1 MWFHY
6 LKSAVNTDYL
16 HQQLRD
22 LQISVN
28 DNQLLTL
35 DLQQVECTLPGDG
48 KVGLK
53 IESLTHLK
61 DKTEAITLF
70 LMLGVSDGGK
80 RISLEQFQYLEG
92 QDLPIAATAALLSKI
107 NELLSL
113 RHLRLMQRGNS
124 SLSIERIEVETG
136 KVMLWFQ
143 AHIEQIF
150 RS

>member
-1 MWFHY
+1 
-6 LKSAVNTDYL
+6 
-16 HQQLRD
+16 
-22 LQISVN
+22 
-28 DNQLLTL
+28 
-35 DLQQVECTLPGDG
+35 
-48 KVGLK
+48 
-53 IESLTHLK
+53 
-61 DKTEAITLF
+61 
-70 LMLGVSDGGK
+70 MLGVSDGGK

-150 RS
+150 RSWSLNTLIVRSSGRLIP